1 MCVVTRQLVHRSK
14 LWRVVRVGPGMVEL
28 DTGQG
33 RSAYV
38 VRTVDAVRLARTKNK
53 IGRAL
58 RTNVPPHIYDELE
71 RRALKMQERE
81 PEARLDSV
89 CDINEGNATT
99 QIFSVTKPIIDVYV

>member
-1 MCVVTRQLVHRSK
+1 MRMCVVTRQLVHRSK
-14 LWRVVRVGPGMVEL
+14 LWRVVRVGPGVVVL

-38 VRTVDAVRLARTKNK
+38 ARTVDVVRLARTKNK

-71 RRALKMQERE
+71 RRALKIQERE
-81 PEARLDSV
+81 SEARIDTV
-89 CDINEGNATT
+89 CAITEGKATT
-99 QIFSVTKPIIDVYV
+99 